1 MPDWLFWV
9 EFAAVTVTAVGTV
22 ILVVLKILP
31 YLEKRRQKSRP
42 FPVVPLAATETGE
55 IGPTKPL
62 EEPQLLLRKRFTVEP
77 GGHKDFRFRLA
88 KGDRVTGVALEV
100 YGQKFDYIVV
110 DSESYARF
118 YREETFYSVATEGD
132 VASVHVNFIAPSEG
146 TWHFVFD
153 ARRKQNDRVIEIEL
167 FRETK

>member
-62 EEPQLLLRKRFTVEP
+62 E
-77 GGHKDFRFRLA
+77 
-88 KGDRVTGVALEV
+88 
-100 YGQKFDYIVV
+100 
-110 DSESYARF
+110 
-118 YREETFYSVATEGD
+118 
-132 VASVHVNFIAPSEG
+132 
-146 TWHFVFD
+146 
-153 ARRKQNDRVIEIEL
+153 
-167 FRETK
+167 